1 MKIGNRTTLSEI
13 PRKTIDVPFPEMHTA
28 YRLREMSGTERDTF
42 EIAQFKEQS
51 DGKHKVEP
59 LYLRARLVALCLVDE
74 TGARLYADDEVQQ
87 LSDGVPAATIG
98 KLFAAAQTLNGLDA
112 DAVDNAGK
120 NSDAVPSG
128 DSLSDLP

>member
-13 PRKTIDVPFPEMHTA
+13 PRKTIDVPFPELHTA
-28 YRLREMSGTERDTF
+28 YRLREMSGTERDVF
-42 EIAQFKEQS
+42 EIEQYKENS
-51 DGKHKVEP
+51 DGKQKVEMR
-59 LYLRARLVALCLVDE
+59 YLRARLVALCLVDE
-74 TGARLYADDEVQQ
+74 TGARLYADDEVSQ
-87 LSDGVPAATIG
+87 LSDGVPAAVLA
-98 KLFAAAQTLNGLDA
+98 KLFVAAQTLNGMDA